1 TACCARRRTKPPS
14 PSARCG
20 TSPARPTA
28 AAAGCSPASSR
39 SPDGRHPGARHPMSR
54 VPLPMAQV
62 ALSAMNHVLQ
72 QQPASRERMRAHAGC
87 CIRIVASHPFG
98 ALESDAMVGPDGLL
112 VAIARGTPDVVL
124 RIAPRVDGLLR
135 VLDEGT
141 RALRSQLSIE
151 GDAALAA
158 TVSEVADALEWD
170 FEEDLSR
177 VVGDPIAHRVGL
189 AVRGLRARFG
199 GLRSE
204 EHTSELQS

>member
-1 TACCARRRTKPPS
+1 
-14 PSARCG
+14 
-20 TSPARPTA
+20 
-28 AAAGCSPASSR
+28 
-39 SPDGRHPGARHPMSR
+39 MSR

-98 ALESDAMVGPDGLL
+98 TLESDAMVGPDGLL

-199 GLRSE
+199 GLRERSAE
-204 EHTSELQS
+204 AAHRAAVSRGGPLVSGADLAGLAAEIGRMAERIDRLESRAGRPAR